1 MTDRTN
7 LSINLNKIALL
18 RNARG
23 ANYPCLKDF
32 ALLCFKQ
39 DIAGL
44 TLHPRPD
51 HRHATSQDAIQL
63 AQLCHHHGF
72 EFNLEGNPFSEKL
85 DDYLGFM
92 ELAKQINPHQLTL
105 VPDSNTQITSDH
117 GWNVKLDNS
126 KKDKLIDTIS
136 ECKKYSTRVSLFI
149 NIDKESVNFAK
160 EVGADRVEFFTGP
173 YANAFA
179 NLSYSYD
186 LDNFQQCLVYANSL
200 QLGINAGHDLNL
212 ENIIPLR
219 KNGLLNLIDEVSIGH
234 AIITESLLQGM
245 EAVIAKYLTILDSNV
260 RYKRSS

>member
-1 MTDRTN
+1 MTNSTN

-23 ANYPCLKDF
+23 ANYPCLNDF
-32 ALLCFKQ
+32 ALLCFEQ
-39 DIAGL
+39 NIAGL

-85 DDYLGFM
+85 NDYLGYM
-92 ELAKQINPHQLTL
+92 ELSEQIKPHQLTL
-105 VPDSNTQITSDH
+105 VPDSNAQITSDH
-117 GWNVKLDNS
+117 GWDVMLNNS
-126 KKDKLIDTIS
+126 KRDKLMKIIS

-173 YANAFA
+173 YANSFA
-179 NLSYSYD
+179 NSSYLDD
-186 LDNFQQCLVYANSL
+186 LENFQECLVYAKSL

-219 KNGLLNLIDEVSIGH
+219 KNGMLDFIDEVSIGH

-245 EAVIAKYLTILDSNV
+245 EAVITKYLTILHYND
-260 RYKRSS
+260 

>member
-1 MTDRTN
+1 
-7 LSINLNKIALL
+7 
-18 RNARG
+18 
-23 ANYPCLKDF
+23 
-32 ALLCFKQ
+32 
-39 DIAGL
+39 
-44 TLHPRPD
+44 
-51 HRHATSQDAIQL
+51 
-63 AQLCHHHGF
+63 
-72 EFNLEGNPFSEKL
+72 
-85 DDYLGFM
+85 M

-136 ECKKYSTRVSLFI
+136 QCKKYSTRVSLFI

-179 NLSYSYD
+179 NLSYSDD